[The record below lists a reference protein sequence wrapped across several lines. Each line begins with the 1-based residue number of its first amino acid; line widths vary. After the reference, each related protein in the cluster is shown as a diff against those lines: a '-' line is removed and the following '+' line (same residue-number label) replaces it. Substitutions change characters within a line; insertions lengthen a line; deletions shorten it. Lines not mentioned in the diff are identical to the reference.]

1 MNNIMNSETLTT
13 MKKYYADKNSLKFL
27 RVMTFLII
35 SGIIIALNYLLE
47 YLENRFPDYFSLP
60 KVTVPEIIIWAVVIL
75 LLTAYV
81 VFLMIILPLW
91 YRSVSYTVSSDEIII
106 KSGIFVKNTCYIKM
120 SSVQYTTAISMP
132 FAQYTSFNFLIISAY
147 GGRLVCFF
155 LSSSDMAEISRKI
168 QQALSSRGGL

>member
-1 MNNIMNSETLTT
+1 
-13 MKKYYADKNSLKFL
+13 MKKYYADKKSLKFL

-47 YLENRFPDYFSLP
+47 YLENRFPDYFSIP
-60 KVTVPEIIIWAVVIL
+60 KVTIPEIIIWAIVIL

-81 VFLMIILPLW
+81 IFLMIILPLW
-91 YRSVSYTVSSDEIII
+91 YRSVSYEVSSDEVII

-120 SSVQYTTAISMP
+120 SSIQYTTAISMP
-132 FAQYTSFNFLIISAY
+132 FARYTSFNFLLISAY
-147 GGRLVCFF
+147 GGRLICFF

>member
-1 MNNIMNSETLTT
+1 
-13 MKKYYADKNSLKFL
+13 MKKYYADKKSLKFL

-47 YLENRFPDYFSLP
+47 YLENRFPDYFSIP
-60 KVTVPEIIIWAVVIL
+60 KVTIPEIIIWAIVIL

-81 VFLMIILPLW
+81 IFLMIILPLW
-91 YRSVSYTVSSDEIII
+91 YRSVSYEVSSDEVII

-120 SSVQYTTAISMP
+120 SSIQYTTAISMP
-132 FAQYTSFNFLIISAY
+132 LARYTSFNFLLISAY
-147 GGRLVCFF
+147 GGRLICFF